1 MTIQTAI
8 QLPDEVFERVKSLA
22 DAAGQSPND
31 FISEAVLEY
40 IEDIEDVRRA
50 EEALKKIEAGQST
63 TYTLEEVERRL
74 GLDD

>member
-8 QLPDEVFERVKSLA
+8 HLPEALFERMKSLA

-31 FISEAVLEY
+31 FISEAILEH
-40 IEDIEDVRRA
+40 IEDIEDVMRA
-50 EEALKKIEAGQST
+50 EEVLRKIEAGESR

-74 GLDD
+74 GLED